1 MGVVS
6 CIFQKYRYAFCVR
19 KSRNV
24 KFCTNK
30 YKNTARKYN
39 NTTSNVIQNLKFLW
53 YPYNEL
59 KNLEEVK
66 MQNLKIEYTNEI
78 DLSVLDNEFFLTML
92 DKILAS
98 IKKEA
103 NNGLSQN

>member
-1 MGVVS
+1 
-6 CIFQKYRYAFCVR
+6 
-19 KSRNV
+19 
-24 KFCTNK
+24 
-30 YKNTARKYN
+30 
-39 NTTSNVIQNLKFLW
+39 
-53 YPYNEL
+53 
-59 KNLEEVK
+59 